1 MAIRKRTWKTRQGEI
16 KAAWVVDYFDQKGDR
31 HIATFARRREADD
44 YYAKVRID
52 VRAGMHTAPAKSV
65 TIAEAFQR
73 WVEHGQAEGL
83 EFGTIRQR
91 CQHLRH
97 HVEPFV
103 GRVKLA
109 ELTLPRVNEFLA
121 ELRDAGRSLAMRR
134 KVLTNLKAA
143 ITYAQGQGWVAQN
156 VAKVAGIKSSDRDAS
171 AGPLRE
177 GVDFPT
183 KKELSALIDQV
194 SDRWRALIV
203 TMIFTGM
210 RISEIRGLIWF
221 DVDLDSGVIHVRRR
235 ADAWRKIG
243 APKTKAGARDI
254 PLAPTV
260 INALRRWRLTCPRG
274 KLDLVF
280 PNGQGNVET
289 LQNLRE
295 RVFLPLQRAAG
306 IVTADGKAKYGFHA
320 LRHAAASLFIAHLG
334 WTPKRVQTVMGHS
347 SIQMTYDRY
356 GHLFSDPDAD
366 REAMQKLEAALRAV

>member
-31 HIATFARRREADD
+31 HIGTFARRREADD

-65 TIAEAFQR
+65 TIADAFQR

-134 KVLTNLKAA
+134 KVLTNLKSA

-194 SDRWRALIV
+194 SDRWRAFIV

-210 RISEIRGLIWF
+210 R
-221 DVDLDSGVIHVRRR
+221 
-235 ADAWRKIG
+235 
-243 APKTKAGARDI
+243 KTKAGARDI

-289 LQNLRE
+289 LQNLRDIPAPTARGRHRDCGRQGQV
-295 RVFLPLQRAAG
+295 RVSRAPPCCRVPVHRAPG
-306 IVTADGKAKYGFHA
+306 MDPQTRADGYGAFEHSDD
-320 LRHAAASLFIAHLG
+320 LR
-334 WTPKRVQTVMGHS
+334 PV
-347 SIQMTYDRY
+347 
-356 GHLFSDPDAD
+356 
-366 REAMQKLEAALRAV
+366 RAPVFRPRC